1 MKQISVQEA
10 DALASELKLKTY
22 KECSAL
28 TGDGLKDVF
37 DEAVL
42 VGLGFDDEETTKRT
56 CCSIL

>member
-10 DALASELKLKTY
+10 ESLVSELKLKTY

-42 VGLGFDDEETTKRT
+42 VGLSQDDPTVKKTP
-56 CCSIL
+56 CSIL

>member
-10 DALASELKLKTY
+10 EALVSELKLKTY

-37 DEAVL
+37 DEAVVL
-42 VGLGFDDEETTKRT
+42 GLSQEEPIVKKSP
-56 CCSIL
+56 CSIL